1 MTLTGRNLS
10 LRFAFVVL
18 VLISV
23 TVVGAF
29 GAALQGAYFFS
40 PLQLSLDVLLAVT
53 GTIITAGLGFVLA
66 AAYLRLF
73 RRTPALSVFFVTWF
87 FLTMIL
93 DVLKLGLVFLPVAPW
108 PQLASEFSRAVTF
121 GHVSGVMALFGAGL
135 YAGGLRMQR
144 HGTAIV
150 VGGIIAVAL
159 SWSIP
164 IDTSYLPEYLV
175 YRAGIRSSLQATL
188 FLLLAVAVINYVQAS
203 INNGNPRQL
212 ISALAIAAL
221 AVGRELLFYRVE
233 PLWIGIGAFLVVV
246 GGIVFA
252 GQNYRDFLLS

>member
-10 LRFAFVVL
+10 LRFAFTVL
-18 VLISV
+18 VLVSL
-23 TVVGAF
+23 TVVAAF
-29 GAALQGAYFFS
+29 GSALQGVYFFDE
-40 PLQLSLDVLLAVT
+40 LQLSLDVLLAVT
-53 GTIITAGLGFVLA
+53 GTFITVGLGWVLS

-73 RRTPALSVFFVTWF
+73 RRTPSLSVFFVTWF
-87 FLTMIL
+87 FLMMIM
-93 DVLKLGLVFLPVAPW
+93 DVFKLGMVFLPVTPW
-108 PQLASEFSRAVTF
+108 PQLGPEFSRVVTV

-144 HGTAIV
+144 HGTAIL
-150 VGGIIAVAL
+150 VGGVIAVAL

-164 IDTSYLPEYLV
+164 IDTSFVPDHLV

-188 FLLLAVAVINYVQAS
+188 FLLLTVAVINFVQAS
-203 INNGNPRQL
+203 IYNGAPRQL
-212 ISALAIAAL
+212 ISAGAVAAL

-233 PLWIGIGAFLVVV
+233 PIWIGLGAFLVVT

-252 GQNYRDFLLS
+252 GHNYRDFLLS

>member
-10 LRFAFVVL
+10 LRFAFAVL
-18 VLISV
+18 VLLGIAV
-23 TVVGAF
+23 TGAF
-29 GAALQGAYFFS
+29 GLALQGAYVFS
-40 PLQLSLDVLLAVT
+40 PLELSLDMLLAVT
-53 GTIITAGLGFVLA
+53 GTFITAGLGFVLS

-93 DVLKLGLVFLPVAPW
+93 DALKLGLVFLPVAPW

-121 GHVSGVMALFGAGL
+121 GHVTGVMALFGAGL

-144 HGTAIV
+144 HGTAIL

-164 IDTSYLPEYLV
+164 IDTSYLPDHLV

-188 FLLLAVAVINYVQAS
+188 ILLLVVAVVNYIQAS
-203 INNGNPRQL
+203 VNNGNPRQL

-221 AVGRELLFYRVE
+221 AAGRELLFYRVE
-233 PLWIGIGAFLVVV
+233 PLWIGAGALLVVA
-246 GGIVFA
+246 GGITFA

>member
-10 LRFAFVVL
+10 LRFAFAIL
-18 VLISV
+18 VLLSLVI
-23 TVVGAF
+23 VGAF
-29 GAALQGAYFFS
+29 SGALQGAFFFDQ
-40 PLQLSLDVLLAVT
+40 LQLSLDVLPAVT
-53 GTIITAGLGFVLA
+53 GTFITVGLGFVLA

-73 RRTPALSVFFVTWF
+73 RRTPSLSVFFVTWF
-87 FLTMIL
+87 FLMMIM
-93 DVLKLGLVFLPVAPW
+93 DVFKLGMVFLPVAPW
-108 PQLASEFSRAVTF
+108 PQLGSEFSRAVTF
-121 GHVSGVMALFGAGL
+121 GHVTGVMALFGAGL

-144 HGTAIV
+144 HGTAIL

-164 IDTSYLPEYLV
+164 IDTSVLPDHLV

-188 FLLLAVAVINYVQAS
+188 FLLLAVAVVNYVQAS

-212 ISALAIAAL
+212 ISAGAIAAL
-221 AVGRELLFYRVE
+221 AMGRELLFYRVE
-233 PLWIGIGAFLVVV
+233 PVWLAVGSLLVVT

>member
-1 MTLTGRNLS
+1 MTLTGRNQS
-10 LRFAFVVL
+10 LRFALAVL
-18 VLISV
+18 VLV
-23 TVVGAF
+23 TVAVAGAF
-29 GAALQGAYFFS
+29 GIALQGALFFTQ
-40 PLQLSLDVLLAVT
+40 LQLSLDVLLAVT
-53 GTIITAGLGFVLA
+53 GTFITVGLGFVLS
-66 AAYLRLF
+66 AAYFRLF

-87 FLTMIL
+87 FMLMIL
-93 DVLKLGLVFLPVAPW
+93 DVLKLGMVFLPESPW

-121 GHVSGVMALFGAGL
+121 GHVTGVMALFGAGL

-144 HGTAIV
+144 HGTAML

-164 IDTSYLPEYLV
+164 IDTSYVPDHLV

-188 FLLLAVAVINYVQAS
+188 FLLLVVAVINYVQAS
-203 INNGNPRQL
+203 INSGNPRQL
-212 ISALAIAAL
+212 ISAVAIATL

-233 PLWIGIGAFLVVV
+233 PIWMGIGAFLVVV